1 MHSRVFEIESKKGMT
16 EGINYDLPEW
26 WTNYYPDWYEELDE
40 EEVKD
45 SMEKFLGW
53 LDTEGDVIDFGG
65 ERARKNLADIY
76 QKARAK
82 AKEFLSLSF
91 EDFKEYKGI
100 DLVEELASIVNEK
113 YGIWFYN
120 PAEGEEI
127 CTLDEMLHRGGKY
140 YLTGR
145 VWDYHW

>member
-91 EDFKEYKGI
+91 KDFKEYKGI

>member
-26 WTNYYPDWYEELDE
+26 WTNYYPDYYEELDE
-40 EEVKD
+40 EGVKD

-76 QKARAK
+76 QKAKAK

>member
-1 MHSRVFEIESKKGMT
+1 VFEIESKKGMT

-91 EDFKEYKGI
+91 KDFKEYKGI

>member
-26 WTNYYPDWYEELDE
+26 WTNYYPDYYEELDE
-40 EEVKD
+40 EGVKD

-91 EDFKEYKGI
+91 KDFKEYKGI

>member
-1 MHSRVFEIESKKGMT
+1 MHSRVFEIESKKGMMDGL
-16 EGINYDLPEW
+16 EYDLPEW

-40 EEVKD
+40 EGVKD

-65 ERARKNLADIY
+65 ERARKNLADIHR
-76 QKARAK
+76 KARAK
-82 AKEFLSLSF
+82 AGEFLSLSF
-91 EDFKEYKGI
+91 EDFKEYRGL
-100 DLVEELASIVNEK
+100 DLVEELASTVNEK

>member
-40 EEVKD
+40 EGVKD

-76 QKARAK
+76 QKAKAK

>member
-1 MHSRVFEIESKKGMT
+1 MHSRVFEIESKKGMMDGL
-16 EGINYDLPEW
+16 EYDLPEW
-26 WTNYYPDWYEELDE
+26 WRNYYSDYYEELDE
-40 EEVKD
+40 EGVKD

-76 QKARAK
+76 QKAKAK

>member
-1 MHSRVFEIESKKGMT
+1 MHSRVFEIESKKGMM
-16 EGINYDLPEW
+16 EGLEYDLPEW
-26 WTNYYPDWYEELDE
+26 WRDYYSDYYEELDE

-45 SMEKFLGW
+45 SIEKFLGW
-53 LDTEGDVIDFGG
+53 LDTDGEVIDFGG
-65 ERARKNLADIY
+65 EKGRNELYDNYR
-76 QKARAK
+76 KARTK
-82 AKEFLSLSF
+82 AEQFLSLSF
-91 EDFKEYKGI
+91 DDFKEYKGL
-100 DLVEELASIVNEK
+100 DLVEELDTIVNDR

-127 CTLDEMLHRGGKY
+127 CTLYEMLHRGGKY